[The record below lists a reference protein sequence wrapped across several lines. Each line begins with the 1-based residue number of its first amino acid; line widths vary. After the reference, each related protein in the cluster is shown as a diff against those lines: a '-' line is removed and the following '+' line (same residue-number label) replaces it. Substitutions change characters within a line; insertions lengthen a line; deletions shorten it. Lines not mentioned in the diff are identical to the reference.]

1 MDSNNETTY
10 QGTHYGFGASD
21 GDLHIQ
27 TQDSSQMLEVL
38 HEEHRSLQYWALIIQ
53 LQTDTGDR
61 GTPAHKTTF

>member
-10 QGTHYGFGASD
+10 QETHYGFGASD

-38 HEEHRSLQYWALIIQ
+38 HEEHRSLQYSALTIQ
-53 LQTDTGDR
+53 LQTGTGDR
-61 GTPAHKTTF
+61 GTPVHKTTF

>member
-27 TQDSSQMLEVL
+27 TQDSSQTLEVL
-38 HEEHRSLQYWALIIQ
+38 HEEHRSLQY
-53 LQTDTGDR
+53 
-61 GTPAHKTTF
+61 